1 MLIFACAIIFFE
13 LNNRKEMNHNTINV
27 RGRLIDLSTPK
38 VMGIL
43 NATPDSFY
51 SGSRKQTEREIADR
65 ANQIM
70 DEGGTFIDVGA
81 FSTRSGAVEVSEE
94 EETERLKRAITIVR
108 REQPDAPISVDTYRP
123 LVARRCIEEFGA
135 DIINDVS
142 EGGIT
147 GIVDTPIHEQG
158 DMFKTVGE
166 LKVPYILMSV
176 KSNMHDMLKAFAEEV
191 QTLRDYGAKDIIL
204 DPGYGFGKTLDE
216 NYAILSEA
224 ERLLTLELPVLVG
237 VSRKS
242 MIFKLIGGDPTTSLN
257 GTTVLNTI
265 SLMKGA
271 AILRVHDVREA
282 WECVKL
288 KPLPR
293 AAQSA
298 ASPSPYGGE

>member
-1 MLIFACAIIFFE
+1 
-13 LNNRKEMNHNTINV
+13 MNHNTINV

-81 FSTRSGAVEVSEE
+81 FSTRQGAVEVSEE

-158 DMFKTVGE
+158 NMFKTVGE

-288 KPLPR
+288 KPHPR

>member
-1 MLIFACAIIFFE
+1 
-13 LNNRKEMNHNTINV
+13 MNHNTINV

-81 FSTRSGAVEVSEE
+81 FSTRPGGAVEVSEE
-94 EETERLKRAITIVR
+94 EETARLKRAIAIVR

-158 DMFKTVGE
+158 NMFKTVGE

-282 WECVKL
+282 WECVKMT
-288 KPLPR
+288 KR
-293 AAQSA
+293 NV
-298 ASPSPYGGE
+298 EC

>member
-1 MLIFACAIIFFE
+1 
-13 LNNRKEMNHNTINV
+13 MNHNTINV

-81 FSTRSGAVEVSEE
+81 FSTRPGGAVEVSEE
-94 EETERLKRAITIVR
+94 EETERLKRAIAIVR

-158 DMFKTVGE
+158 NMFKTVGE

-242 MIFKLIGGDPTTSLN
+242 MIFKRIGGDPTTSLN

-282 WECVKL
+282 WECVTL